1 MAKAERRGL
10 ERGRAPSP
18 DIEDGIEAMKRLRQQ
33 KLDEL
38 RQAYVE
44 KKAEVKVLHYSPE
57 SKLGEKL
64 EASRKTGRAVEGGG
78 LKYVVKKKESQ

>member
-1 MAKAERRGL
+1 MVKVEKK
-10 ERGRAPSP
+10 P
-18 DIEDGIEAMKRLRQQ
+18 DIEEGIEAMKALKALKQE

-38 RQAYVE
+38 RQAYME

-64 EASRKTGRAVEGGG
+64 EAAKMTGEAVGKGG
-78 LKYVVKKKESQ
+78 LKYVVKREKKAEG